1 MSHNG
6 LRTIEEE
13 KRGIDALLE
22 NVAVNVQTGKI
33 VWVKHKKSTLVGTE
47 PGTKMKEG
55 YTRLKVDGKNY
66 LRHRI
71 IYYVATGKLPDVID
85 HKNGVEAGDGIDNL
99 READQSRNCQNR
111 TKRKVATSRF
121 KGVCVRNQPTGI
133 RYIAQIKID
142 GKVKHIGSYRD
153 EFDAA
158 RAYDREAIKHF
169 GRFAKLN
176 LAYFPEQ

>member
-13 KRGIDALLE
+13 QKGIDEFLKT
-22 NVAVNVQTGKI
+22 VSVDIQTGTIIRTSHKRSDLIGKEVGSKI
-33 VWVKHKKSTLVGTE
+33 KG
-47 PGTKMKEG
+47 G
-55 YTRLKVDGKNY
+55 YTRVYFKNKGY

-111 TKRKVATSRF
+111 TKRRVATSRF
-121 KGVCVRNQPTGI
+121 KGVCVRDQPTGI

-153 EFDAA
+153 EYEAA
-158 RAYDREAIKHF
+158 KAYDREAIKHF
-169 GRFAKLN
+169 GKFAKLN
-176 LAYFPEQ
+176 IAY

>member
-13 KRGIDALLE
+13 QKGIDEFLKTVSVDIQKGTIIRTSHKRSDLIVKE
-22 NVAVNVQTGKI
+22 VGSKI
-33 VWVKHKKSTLVGTE
+33 KG
-47 PGTKMKEG
+47 G
-55 YTRLKVDGKNY
+55 YTRVYFKSKGY

-111 TKRKVATSRF
+111 TKRRVATSRF
-121 KGVCVRNQPTGI
+121 KGVCVRDQPTGI

-153 EFDAA
+153 EYEAA
-158 RAYDREAIKHF
+158 KAYDREAIKHF
-169 GRFAKLN
+169 GKFAKLN
-176 LAYFPEQ
+176 IAY

>member
-13 KRGIDALLE
+13 QKGIDEFLKT
-22 NVAVNVQTGKI
+22 VSVDIQTGTIIRTSHKRSDLIGKEVGSKI
-33 VWVKHKKSTLVGTE
+33 KG
-47 PGTKMKEG
+47 G
-55 YTRLKVDGKNY
+55 YTRVYFKSKGY

-71 IYYVATGKLPDVID
+71 IYYVATGKLPAVID

-111 TKRKVATSRF
+111 TKRRVATSRF
-121 KGVCVRNQPTGI
+121 KGVCVRDQPTGI

-153 EFDAA
+153 EYEAA
-158 RAYDREAIKHF
+158 KAYDREAIKHF
-169 GRFAKLN
+169 GKFAKLN
-176 LAYFPEQ
+176 IAY

>member
-13 KRGIDALLE
+13 QKGIDEFLKT
-22 NVAVNVQTGKI
+22 VSVDIQTGTIIRTSHKRSDLIGKEVGSKI
-33 VWVKHKKSTLVGTE
+33 KG
-47 PGTKMKEG
+47 G
-55 YTRLKVDGKNY
+55 YTRVYFKSKGY

-111 TKRKVATSRF
+111 TKRRVATSRF
-121 KGVCVRNQPTGI
+121 KGVCVRDQPTGI

-153 EFDAA
+153 EYEAA
-158 RAYDREAIKHF
+158 KAYDREAIKHF
-169 GRFAKLN
+169 GKFAKLN
-176 LAYFPEQ
+176 IAY

>member
-13 KRGIDALLE
+13 QKGIDEFLKT
-22 NVAVNVQTGKI
+22 VSVDIQTGTIIRTSHKRSDLIGKEVGSKI
-33 VWVKHKKSTLVGTE
+33 KG
-47 PGTKMKEG
+47 G
-55 YTRLKVDGKNY
+55 YTRVYFKSKGY

-111 TKRKVATSRF
+111 TKRRVATSRF
-121 KGVCVRNQPTGI
+121 KGVCVRVQPTGI

-153 EFDAA
+153 EYEAA
-158 RAYDREAIKHF
+158 KAYDREAIKHF
-169 GRFAKLN
+169 GKFAKLN
-176 LAYFPEQ
+176 IAY

>member
-13 KRGIDALLE
+13 QKGIDEFLKT
-22 NVAVNVQTGKI
+22 VSVDIQTGTIIRTSHKRSDLIGKEIGSKI
-33 VWVKHKKSTLVGTE
+33 KG
-47 PGTKMKEG
+47 G
-55 YTRLKVDGKNY
+55 YTRVYFKSKGY

-85 HKNGVEAGDGIDNL
+85 HKNGVEAGDGIYNL

-111 TKRKVATSRF
+111 TKRRVATSRF
-121 KGVCVRNQPTGI
+121 KGVCVRDQPTGI

-153 EFDAA
+153 EYEAA
-158 RAYDREAIKHF
+158 KAYDREAIKHF
-169 GRFAKLN
+169 GKFAKLN
-176 LAYFPEQ
+176 IAY

>member
-13 KRGIDALLE
+13 QRGIDEFLKT
-22 NVAVNVQTGKI
+22 VSVDVHTGKI
-33 VWVKHKKSTLVGTE
+33 IRTSHKRSDLIGKEVGSKIK
-47 PGTKMKEG
+47 GG
-55 YTRLKVDGKNY
+55 YTRVYFKSKGY

-99 READQSRNCQNR
+99 REANQSRNSQNR
-111 TKRKVATSRF
+111 KRRKEGTSIF

-133 RYIAQIKID
+133 RYIAQIMVD
-142 GKVKHIGSYRD
+142 GKVKHIGSYSD
-153 EFDAA
+153 ELEAA
-158 RAYDREAIKHF
+158 KAYDQEAIKHF
-169 GRFAKLN
+169 GEFAKLN
-176 LAYFPEQ
+176 LAQAKE

>member
-13 KRGIDALLE
+13 QKGIDEFLKT
-22 NVAVNVQTGKI
+22 VSVDIQTGTIIRTSHKRSDLIGKEVGSKI
-33 VWVKHKKSTLVGTE
+33 KG
-47 PGTKMKEG
+47 G
-55 YTRLKVDGKNY
+55 YTRVYFKSKGY

-85 HKNGVEAGDGIDNL
+85 HKNGVDAGDGIDNL

-111 TKRKVATSRF
+111 TKRRVATSRF
-121 KGVCVRNQPTGI
+121 KGVCVRDQPTGI

-153 EFDAA
+153 EYEAA
-158 RAYDREAIKHF
+158 KAYDREAIKHF
-169 GRFAKLN
+169 GKFAKLN
-176 LAYFPEQ
+176 IAY

>member
-13 KRGIDALLE
+13 QKGIDEFLKT
-22 NVAVNVQTGKI
+22 VSVDIQTGTIIRTSHKRSDLIGKEVGSKI
-33 VWVKHKKSTLVGTE
+33 KG
-47 PGTKMKEG
+47 G
-55 YTRLKVDGKNY
+55 YTRVYFKSKGY

-111 TKRKVATSRF
+111 TKRRVATSRF
-121 KGVCVRNQPTGI
+121 KGVCVRDQPTGI

-153 EFDAA
+153 EYDAA
-158 RAYDREAIKHF
+158 KAYDREAIKHF
-169 GRFAKLN
+169 GKFAKLN
-176 LAYFPEQ
+176 IAY

>member
-13 KRGIDALLE
+13 QKGIDEFLKTVSVDIQKGTIIRTSHKRSDLI
-22 NVAVNVQTGKI
+22 GKE
-33 VWVKHKKSTLVGTE
+33 VGSKIK
-47 PGTKMKEG
+47 GG
-55 YTRLKVDGKNY
+55 YTRVYFKSKGY

-111 TKRKVATSRF
+111 TKRRVATSRF
-121 KGVCVRNQPTGI
+121 KGVCVRDQPTGI

-153 EFDAA
+153 EYEAA
-158 RAYDREAIKHF
+158 KAYDREAIKHF
-169 GRFAKLN
+169 GKFAKLN
-176 LAYFPEQ
+176 IAY